1 MADEQNTN
9 EQQGQQNEQQN
20 EQAHTAREIELENR
34 VKELEK
40 SVNDL
45 RAENQRIYR
54 RYTGVD
60 KEEQTPTEKLEQQ
73 MRDVRMKMHARAIE
87 KMNLT
92 HYHRRKEDET
102 K

>member
-9 EQQGQQNEQQN
+9 NEQEQQTEHM
-20 EQAHTAREIELENR
+20 HTEREIELENR

-45 RAENQRIYR
+45 KSENQRLYR
-54 RYTGVD
+54 RFTGS
-60 KEEQTPTEKLEQQ
+60 EQNEPSPSEKLEQQ
-73 MRDVRMKMHARAIE
+73 MRNVRAQVHAPAIE
-87 KMNLT
+87 KMNLK
-92 HYHRRKEDET
+92 HYRRNMEGDK